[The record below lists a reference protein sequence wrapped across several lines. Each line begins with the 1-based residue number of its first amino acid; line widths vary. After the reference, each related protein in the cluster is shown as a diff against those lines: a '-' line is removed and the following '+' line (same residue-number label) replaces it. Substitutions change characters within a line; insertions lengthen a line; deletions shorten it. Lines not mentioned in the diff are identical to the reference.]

1 MTREARGAH
10 GAGSGPTRQRRGGRA
25 GGDAS
30 VLRLAMPHG
39 AGWAKAVTAGALSAV
54 CAVALLA
61 ASGYLITRA
70 AEHPPI
76 LYLTLVMV
84 GVRAFALGRAALRYV
99 DRLAGHDASFRQLAV
114 VRTEMYRR
122 LSSIAPAGLG
132 STGRGDLLTRLVT
145 DTDRLQDLPIRVVGP
160 LVSAGVAALLSV
172 VAVAFV
178 SVPAALVLL
187 VALAVAALLGSVVTL
202 SIARRSDE
210 QTAAERGHVADLV
223 LDTVRTLDVFAAYG
237 TLDER
242 LDHIARLDARVT
254 AAVRRR
260 GTVESLVGALVGLVG
275 GGAVIG
281 ILAVGVPAVVTG
293 ALDGPLWA
301 LAVFVPLALFEVVGG
316 VPLAVLT
323 LRRVRA
329 AADRVERV
337 VPAEVPA
344 GIVPEPDA
352 DADPASLVV
361 DGPVAVSLRDV
372 TVRWPGAAA
381 AAVDRVSLDLR
392 PGEVV
397 VLEGPSGAG
406 KSTLVDAL
414 VRFVDHEGS
423 YTLDGVEAKDMHP
436 DAVRARV
443 GLIEQ
448 DPFVFDQSV
457 RQNLLFA
464 RDTATDE
471 DLVAVLDRVGLG
483 AWVQRRGGLD
493 AGVGERGALVSGGQA
508 HRLALARALLHA
520 FPVLVLDEPTADIDP
535 DLGDTVLRDL
545 VGAARQDGRTV
556 VIVSHVPVAAD
567 LVDRTLRMR
576 DGRLAAV

>member
-1 MTREARGAH
+1 MSREARP
-10 GAGSGPTRQRRGGRA
+10 S
-25 GGDAS
+25 S

-39 AGWAKAVTAGALSAV
+39 AGWAKAVAAGTLSAV

-70 AEHPPI
+70 AEQPPI

-122 LSSIAPAGLG
+122 LASVAPAGLG

-160 LVSAGVAALLSV
+160 LVSAGTVAVLSV
-172 VAVAFV
+172 VAVAV
-178 SVPAALVLL
+178 VWLPAALVLV
-187 VALAVAALLGSVVTL
+187 VALAVAALLGTVTTL
-202 SIARRSDE
+202 SVARRSDRE
-210 QTAAERGHVADLV
+210 TAAERGRVADLV
-223 LDTVRTLDVFAAYG
+223 LDTVRTLDVFVAYG
-237 TLDER
+237 TLSDR
-242 LDHIARLDARVT
+242 LATIAALDDRVT
-254 AAVRRR
+254 RAVRRR
-260 GTVESLVGALVGLVG
+260 ATVESLVGALVGLVG
-275 GGAVIG
+275 GGAVVG
-281 ILAVGVPAVVTG
+281 VLAVGAPAVVTG

-301 LAVFVPLALFEVVGG
+301 LVVFVPLALFEVVAG

-329 AADRVERV
+329 AAERVERV
-337 VPAEVPA
+337 VPAVAPS
-344 GIVPEPDA
+344 GIVPEPEQP
-352 DADPASLVV
+352 ADPVDLVV
-361 DGPVAVSLRDV
+361 DGPVTVSLRDL
-372 TVRWPGAAA
+372 TVRWPGASAP
-381 AAVDRVSLDLR
+381 AVDRVSLDLL

-423 YTLDGVEAKDMHP
+423 YTLDGVEARTIHP

-443 GLIEQ
+443 GLVEQ
-448 DPFVFDQSV
+448 DPFVFDRSV

-464 RDTATDE
+464 RDTASDEELTD
-471 DLVAVLDRVGLG
+471 VLDRVGLG
-483 AWVQRRGGLD
+483 AWVERRGGLD
-493 AGVGERGALVSGGQA
+493 APVGERGVLLSGGQA

-520 FPVLVLDEPTADIDP
+520 FPVLVLDEPTADVDP
-535 DLGDTVLRDL
+535 DLGDAVLRDL
-545 VGAARQDGRTV
+545 VGAARQVGRTV
-556 VIVSHVPVAAD
+556 LVVSHVPVPAD
-567 LVDRTLRMR
+567 LVDRTVRMR
-576 DGRLAAV
+576 DGRLVTA

>member
-1 MTREARGAH
+1 MTATTRRTGREAR
-10 GAGSGPTRQRRGGRA
+10 PT
-25 GGDAS
+25 S
-30 VLRLAMPHG
+30 VLRLALPRG
-39 AGWAKAVTAGALSAV
+39 AGWTRALVAGTLSAL

-114 VRTEMYRR
+114 VRTETYRR
-122 LSSIAPAGLG
+122 LASVAPAGLG
-132 STGRGDLLTRLVT
+132 QTGRGDLTTRLVT

-160 LVSAGVAALLSV
+160 LVSAGVVALASV
-172 VAVAFV
+172 VAVALV
-178 SVPAALVLL
+178 SVPAALVLVTAL
-187 VALAVAALLGSVVTL
+187 VVAALVGSVVTL
-202 SIARRSDE
+202 AVARRSDRE
-210 QTAAERGHVADLV
+210 TAAERGHVADLV
-223 LDTVRTLDVFAAYG
+223 LDTVRTLDVFTAYG
-237 TLDER
+237 TLDDR
-242 LDHIARLDARVT
+242 LAHVAALDARVT
-254 AAVRRR
+254 RAVRRR
-260 GTVESLVGALVGLVG
+260 AAVESLVGALVGLVG
-275 GGAVIG
+275 GGAVVG
-281 ILAVGVPAVVTG
+281 IIAVGAPAVVSG

-323 LRRVRA
+323 YRRVRA
-329 AADRVERV
+329 AAERVEQV
-337 VPAEVPA
+337 VPAELPA
-344 GIVPEPDA
+344 GIVPEPDDPA
-352 DADPASLVV
+352 DARDLVV
-361 DGPVAVSLRDV
+361 DGPVTVRVRDL
-372 TVRWPGAAA
+372 TVRWPGTSAP
-381 AAVDRVSLDLR
+381 AVDGVSFDLL

-423 YTLDGVEAKDMHP
+423 YTLDGVETRTMHP

-448 DPFVFDQSV
+448 DPFVFDQTV

-464 RDTATDE
+464 RDTASDAE
-471 DLVAVLDRVGLG
+471 LLAVLDRVGLG
-483 AWVQRRGGLD
+483 EWAARRGGLD
-493 AGVGERGALVSGGQA
+493 APVGERGGLVSGGQA

-520 FPVLVLDEPTADIDP
+520 FPVLVLDEPTADVDP
-535 DLGDTVLRDL
+535 DLGDAVLRDL
-545 VGAARQDGRTV
+545 VGVARAAGRSV
-556 VIVSHVPVAAD
+556 LVVSHVPVAAD

-576 DGRLAAV
+576 AGRFVSV

>member
-1 MTREARGAH
+1 MSTGQEARPG
-10 GAGSGPTRQRRGGRA
+10 
-25 GGDAS
+25 S
-30 VLRLAMPHG
+30 VLRLAMPTG
-39 AGWAKAVTAGALSAV
+39 SGWAKAVAAGVLSAL

-122 LSSIAPAGLG
+122 LVSVAPAGLG
-132 STGRGDLLTRLVT
+132 TTGRGDLVTRLVT

-160 LVSAGVAALLSV
+160 LVSAGTTAVLSV

-178 SVPAALVLL
+178 SLPAALVLL
-187 VALAVAALLGSVVTL
+187 VALLVAALVGSVVTA
-202 SIARRSDE
+202 SIARSSDRA
-210 QTAAERGHVADLV
+210 TAADRGHVADLV

-237 TLDER
+237 SLDER
-242 LDHIARLDARVT
+242 LRHVEELDRRVT
-254 AAVRRR
+254 HAVRRR
-260 GTVESLVGALVGLVG
+260 ATVESLVGALVGLVG

-281 ILAVGVPAVVTG
+281 ILAVGAPNVASG

-301 LAVFVPLALFEVVGG
+301 LAVFVPLALFEVVGT

-329 AADRVERV
+329 AAERV
-337 VPAEVPA
+337 DQVVPSALPDGLVEEPAEP
-344 GIVPEPDA
+344 
-352 DADPASLVV
+352 ADPADLVV
-361 DGPVAVSLRDV
+361 DGPVTLSVRGM
-372 TVRWPGAAA
+372 TVRWPGAER
-381 AAVDRVSLDLR
+381 AAVQDVSFDLH

-414 VRFVDHEGS
+414 VRFVDHRGS
-423 YTLDGVEAKDMHP
+423 CTLDGVEARAMHP
-436 DAVRARV
+436 DAVRARI

-448 DPFVFDQSV
+448 DPFVFDQSI

-464 RDTATDE
+464 RDTATDD
-471 DLVAVLDRVGLG
+471 DLLAVLDRVGLA
-483 AWVQRRGGLD
+483 AWVRARGGLD
-493 AGVGERGALVSGGQA
+493 ASVGERGGLVSGGQA

-520 FPVLVLDEPTADIDP
+520 FPVLVLDEPTADVDP
-535 DLGDTVLRDL
+535 DLGDRVLRDL
-545 VGAARQDGRTV
+545 VTTARGAGRSV
-556 VIVSHVPVAAD
+556 LVVSHVPVPAD
-567 LVDRTLRMR
+567 LVTRTLRMR
-576 DGRLAAV
+576 DGRLVT

>member
-1 MTREARGAH
+1 MSRQGRG
-10 GAGSGPTRQRRGGRA
+10 
-25 GGDAS
+25 AS

-39 AGWAKAVTAGALSAV
+39 SGWAKAVAAGALSAV

-114 VRTEMYRR
+114 VRTEMYQR
-122 LSSIAPAGLG
+122 LASVAPAGLG
-132 STGRGDLLTRLVT
+132 STGRGDLMTRLVT

-160 LVSAGVAALLSV
+160 LVSAGVVAVLSV
-172 VAVAFV
+172 VAVAIV
-178 SVPAALVLL
+178 SVPAALVLVL
-187 VALAVAALLGSVVTL
+187 ALAVAALLGSVVTR
-202 SIARRSDE
+202 SIAERSDRE
-210 QTAAERGHVADLV
+210 TAADRGRVADLV

-242 LDHIARLDARVT
+242 LAHIARLDAGVT
-254 AAVRRR
+254 RAVRRR
-260 GTVESLVGALVGLVG
+260 GTVEALVGALVGLVG

-281 ILAVGVPAVVTG
+281 ILAVGAPAVVSG

-301 LAVFVPLALFEVVGG
+301 LTVFVPLALFEVVGG

-329 AADRVERV
+329 AAERVEQV
-337 VPAEVPA
+337 VPARVPA
-344 GIVPEPDA
+344 GIVPEPEQ
-352 DADPASLVV
+352 DADPAELAVS
-361 DGPVAVSLRDV
+361 GPVTVAVRDL
-372 TVRWPGAAA
+372 TVQWPGATTP
-381 AAVDRVSLDLR
+381 AVDGVSLDLR

-414 VRFVDHEGS
+414 VRFVDHQGS
-423 YTLDGVEAKDMHP
+423 YTLDGVSAKDMHP
-436 DAVRARV
+436 DAVRARI

-464 RDTATDE
+464 RETATDDE
-471 DLVAVLDRVGLG
+471 LLAVLDRVGLG
-483 AWVQRRGGLD
+483 EWVGRRGGLD
-493 AGVGERGALVSGGQA
+493 ASVGERGGLVSGGQA

-535 DLGDTVLRDL
+535 DLGDAVLHDL
-545 VGAARQDGRTV
+545 VTTARAAGRTV
-556 VIVSHVPVAAD
+556 VIVSHVPVRAD
-567 LVDRTLRMR
+567 LVDRTLRMAA
-576 DGRLAAV
+576 GRLLVG

>member
-1 MTREARGAH
+1 MSQEARG
-10 GAGSGPTRQRRGGRA
+10 
-25 GGDAS
+25 AS

-39 AGWAKAVTAGALSAV
+39 SGWAKAVAAGALSAV

-122 LSSIAPAGLG
+122 LASVAPAGLG
-132 STGRGDLLTRLVT
+132 STGRGDLMTRLVT

-160 LVSAGVAALLSV
+160 LVSAGVVAVLSV
-172 VAVAFV
+172 VAVSIV
-178 SVPAALVLL
+178 SVPAALVLVL
-187 VALAVAALLGSVVTL
+187 ALAVAALLGSVVTR
-202 SIARRSDE
+202 SIAERSDRE
-210 QTAAERGHVADLV
+210 TAADRGRVADLV

-237 TLDER
+237 TLDKR
-242 LDHIARLDARVT
+242 LAHIARLDAGVT
-254 AAVRRR
+254 RAVRRR
-260 GTVESLVGALVGLVG
+260 GTVEALVGALVGLVG

-281 ILAVGVPAVVTG
+281 ILVVGAPAVVSG
-293 ALDGPLWA
+293 SLDGPLWA
-301 LAVFVPLALFEVVGG
+301 LTVFVPLALFEVVGG

-329 AADRVERV
+329 AAERVEQV
-337 VPAEVPA
+337 VPARVPA
-344 GIVPEPDA
+344 GIVPEPEQ
-352 DADPASLVV
+352 DADPAELT
-361 DGPVAVSLRDV
+361 VSGSVSVEVRDL
-372 TVRWPGAAA
+372 TVQWPGATTP
-381 AAVDRVSLDLR
+381 AVDGVSLDLH

-414 VRFVDHEGS
+414 VRFVDHQGS
-423 YTLDGVEAKDMHP
+423 YTLDGVSAKDMHP
-436 DAVRARV
+436 DAVRARI

-464 RDTATDE
+464 RETATDDE
-471 DLVAVLDRVGLG
+471 LLAVLDRVGLG
-483 AWVQRRGGLD
+483 EWVGRRGGLD
-493 AGVGERGALVSGGQA
+493 ASVGERGGLVSGGQA

-535 DLGDTVLRDL
+535 DLGDAVLHDL
-545 VGAARQDGRTV
+545 VTTARAAGRTV
-556 VIVSHVPVAAD
+556 VIVSHVPVRAD
-567 LVDRTLRMR
+567 LVDRTLRMAA
-576 DGRLAAV
+576 GRLVTP

>member
-1 MTREARGAH
+1 MSRATSREARVG
-10 GAGSGPTRQRRGGRA
+10 
-25 GGDAS
+25 S
-30 VLRLAMPHG
+30 VLRLAMPRG
-39 AGWAKAVTAGALSAV
+39 PVWGRAVAAGALSAL

-114 VRTEMYRR
+114 VRTETYRR
-122 LSSIAPAGLG
+122 LASVAPAGLG

-160 LVSAGVAALLSV
+160 LVSAGVTALLSV
-172 VAVAFV
+172 VAVSLV

-187 VALAVAALLGSVVTL
+187 VALVVAAALGSVVTA
-202 SIARRSDE
+202 SIARRSDAE
-210 QTAAERGHVADLV
+210 TAADRGRVADLV

-242 LDHIARLDARVT
+242 LAHIDALDARVT
-254 AAVRRR
+254 RAVRRR
-260 GTVESLVGALVGLVG
+260 ASVEALVGALVGLIG
-275 GGAVIG
+275 GGAVVG
-281 ILAVGVPAVVTG
+281 VLAVGAPAVVSG

-301 LAVFVPLALFEVVGG
+301 LAVFVPLALFEVVGT

-337 VPAEVPA
+337 VPATTPV
-344 GIVPEPDA
+344 GVVPEPDA
-352 DADPASLVV
+352 DAAPEDLVV
-361 DGPVAVSLRDV
+361 DGPVTLAVRDL
-372 TVRWPGAAA
+372 TVRWPGSQV
-381 AAVDRVSLDLR
+381 AAVDGVSFTLA

-423 YTLDGVEAKDMHP
+423 YTLDGVEARTMHP

-464 RDTATDE
+464 KESATDDE
-471 DLVAVLDRVGLG
+471 LLAVLARVGLG
-483 AWVQRRGGLD
+483 DWVERRGGLD
-493 AGVGERGALVSGGQA
+493 AGVGERGGLLSGGQA

-535 DLGDTVLRDL
+535 DLGDALLRDL
-545 VGAARQDGRTV
+545 VATAQAAGRTV
-556 VIVSHVPVAAD
+556 LVVSHVPVPAA
-567 LVDRTLRMR
+567 LVTRTIRMR
-576 DGRLAAV
+576 DGRVGA

>member
-1 MTREARGAH
+1 MSREARVG
-10 GAGSGPTRQRRGGRA
+10 
-25 GGDAS
+25 S

-39 AGWAKAVTAGALSAV
+39 AGWAKAVAAGALSAV

-122 LSSIAPAGLG
+122 LSSVAPAGLG

-160 LVSAGVAALLSV
+160 LVSAGI
-172 VAVAFV
+172 VAVLSLAAVALV
-178 SVPAALVLL
+178 SPPAALVLL
-187 VALAVAALLGSVVTL
+187 VALVVAALLGSVVTR

-210 QTAAERGHVADLV
+210 QTAADRGRVADLV

-242 LDHIARLDARVT
+242 LAHIARLDARVT

-260 GTVESLVGALVGLVG
+260 GTVESLVGALVGLLG

-281 ILAVGVPAVVTG
+281 ILAVGMPAVVTG

-337 VPAEVPA
+337 VPAEVPD
-344 GIVPEPDA
+344 GIVAEPDA
-352 DADPASLVV
+352 EADPASLVV
-361 DGPVAVSLRDV
+361 DGPVAVSLRDL
-372 TVRWPGAAA
+372 TVRWPGADAN
-381 AAVDRVSLDLR
+381 AVDGVSLDLR

-414 VRFVDHEGS
+414 VRFVDHGGS
-423 YTLDGVEAKDMHP
+423 YTLDGVEAKAMHP

-464 RDTATDE
+464 RETATDDE
-471 DLVAVLDRVGLG
+471 LRTVLDRVGLG
-483 AWVQRRGGLD
+483 AWVDRRGGLD

-535 DLGDTVLRDL
+535 DLGDAVLRDL
-545 VGAARQDGRTV
+545 VGAAQTGGRTV
-556 VIVSHVPVAAD
+556 VIVSHVPVPGD

-576 DGRLAAV
+576 DGRFVATSAA

>member
-1 MTREARGAH
+1 
-10 GAGSGPTRQRRGGRA
+10 
-25 GGDAS
+25 
-30 VLRLAMPHG
+30 LPHG
-39 AGWAKAVTAGALSAV
+39 SGWAKAVAAGALSAV

-122 LSSIAPAGLG
+122 LASVAPAGLG
-132 STGRGDLLTRLVT
+132 STGRGDLMTRLVT

-160 LVSAGVAALLSV
+160 LVSAGVVAVLSV

-178 SVPAALVLL
+178 SVPAAVVLVL
-187 VALAVAALLGSVVTL
+187 ALAVAALLGSVVTR
-202 SIARRSDE
+202 SIAERSDRE
-210 QTAAERGHVADLV
+210 TAADRGRVADLV

-242 LDHIARLDARVT
+242 LAHIARLDAGVT
-254 AAVRRR
+254 RAVRRR
-260 GTVESLVGALVGLVG
+260 GTVESLVGALVGLLG
-275 GGAVIG
+275 GAAVIG
-281 ILAVGVPAVVTG
+281 ILAVGAPAVVAG

-301 LAVFVPLALFEVVGG
+301 LTVFVPLALFEVIGG

-329 AADRVERV
+329 AAERVEQV

-344 GIVPEPDA
+344 GIVPEPEQ
-352 DADPASLVV
+352 DADPAELAVS
-361 DGPVAVSLRDV
+361 GPVTVALRDL
-372 TVRWPGAAA
+372 TVQWPGAPAP
-381 AAVDRVSLDLR
+381 AVDGVSLDLR

-414 VRFVDHEGS
+414 VRFVDHRGS
-423 YTLDGVEAKDMHP
+423 YTLDGISAKDMHP
-436 DAVRARV
+436 DAVRARI

-464 RDTATDE
+464 RETATDDE
-471 DLVAVLDRVGLG
+471 LLAVLDRVGLG
-483 AWVQRRGGLD
+483 EWVGRRGGLD
-493 AGVGERGALVSGGQA
+493 ASVGERGGLVSGGQA

-535 DLGDTVLRDL
+535 DLGDAVLRDL
-545 VGAARQDGRTV
+545 VTTARAAGRTI
-556 VIVSHVPVAAD
+556 VIVSHVPVSTD

-576 DGRLAAV
+576 DGRLLAG

>member
-1 MTREARGAH
+1 MSREARH
-10 GAGSGPTRQRRGGRA
+10 Q
-25 GGDAS
+25 S

-39 AGWAKAVTAGALSAV
+39 AGWGRAVAAGTLSAL

-122 LSSIAPAGLG
+122 LVSVAPAGLG
-132 STGRGDLLTRLVT
+132 ATGRGDLLTRLVT

-160 LVSAGVAALLSV
+160 LVSSGTVAALSV
-172 VAVAFV
+172 VAVALV
-178 SVPAALVLL
+178 SWPAALVLL
-187 VALAVAALLGSVVTL
+187 AALVVAALLGTVVTR
-202 SIARRSDE
+202 SVARRSDE
-210 QTAAERGHVADLV
+210 QTAADRGRVADLV

-242 LDHIARLDARVT
+242 LRHIAELDARVT
-254 AAVRRR
+254 RAVRRR
-260 GTVESLVGALVGLVG
+260 GTVESLVGALVGLVA
-275 GGAVIG
+275 GAAVVG
-281 ILAVGVPAVVTG
+281 ILAVGAPAVVTG

-329 AADRVERV
+329 AADRVEQV
-337 VPAEVPA
+337 VPADVPA
-344 GIVPEPDA
+344 GIVAEPDEP
-352 DADPASLVV
+352 ADPGALDVT
-361 DGPVAVSLRDV
+361 GPVTVAVRGLSV
-372 TVRWPGAAA
+372 QWPGAAEP
-381 AAVDRVSLDLR
+381 AVDDVSFDLR

-414 VRFVDHEGS
+414 VRFVEHRGS
-423 YTLDGVEAKDMHP
+423 YTLDGVEARDMHP

-448 DPFVFDQSV
+448 DPFVFDQTV

-464 RDTATDE
+464 RETATDD
-471 DLVAVLDRVGLG
+471 DLLAVLDRVGLG
-483 AWVQRRGGLD
+483 EWVRRRGGLD
-493 AGVGERGALVSGGQA
+493 APVGERGSLVSGGQA

-535 DLGDTVLRDL
+535 DLGDAVLRDL
-545 VGAARQDGRTV
+545 VGAARTDGRTV
-556 VIVSHVPVAAD
+556 VIVSHVPVAED

-576 DGRLAAV
+576 DGRLLDG

>member
-1 MTREARGAH
+1 MSREARG
-10 GAGSGPTRQRRGGRA
+10 R
-25 GGDAS
+25 S

-39 AGWAKAVTAGALSAV
+39 SGWAKAVAAGSLSAV

-84 GVRAFALGRAALRYV
+84 GVRAFALGRAVLRYV

-122 LSSIAPAGLG
+122 LASIAPAGLG
-132 STGRGDLLTRLVT
+132 RTGRGDLMTRLVT

-160 LVSAGVAALLSV
+160 LVSAGVVAVLSV
-172 VAVAFV
+172 IAVALV
-178 SVPAALVLL
+178 SVPAAIVLL
-187 VALAVAALLGSVVTL
+187 LALAVAALVGTVVTR
-202 SIARRSDE
+202 SIAERSDRE
-210 QTAAERGHVADLV
+210 TAADRGRVADLV

-242 LDHIARLDARVT
+242 LAHIARLDAGVT
-254 AAVRRR
+254 RAVRRR
-260 GTVESLVGALVGLVG
+260 GSVESLVGALVGLVG

-281 ILAVGVPAVVTG
+281 ILAVGAPAVVSG

-301 LAVFVPLALFEVVGG
+301 LAVFVPLALFEVVGT

-329 AADRVERV
+329 AAERVEQV

-344 GIVPEPDA
+344 GIVPEPDE

-361 DGPVAVSLRDV
+361 EGAVTLAVHDL
-372 TVRWPGAAA
+372 TIRWPGAAEP
-381 AAVDRVSLDLR
+381 AVDGVSFTLA

-397 VLEGPSGAG
+397 VLQGPSGAG

-414 VRFVDHEGS
+414 VRFVEHDGS
-423 YTLDGVEAKDMHP
+423 YTLDGVEAKAMHP

-464 RDTATDE
+464 RETATDDE
-471 DLVAVLDRVGLG
+471 LLAVLDRVGLG
-483 AWVQRRGGLD
+483 DWVVRRGGLD
-493 AGVGERGALVSGGQA
+493 ASVGERGVLVSGGQA

-520 FPVLVLDEPTADIDP
+520 FPVLVLDEPTTDVDP
-535 DLGDTVLRDL
+535 DLGDAVLRDL
-545 VGAARQDGRTV
+545 VTTARAAGRTV
-556 VIVSHVPVAAD
+556 VIVSHVPVAPD

-576 DGRLAAV
+576 DGRLLAG

>member
-1 MTREARGAH
+1 MSAPDGTTGTAREAR
-10 GAGSGPTRQRRGGRA
+10 PP
-25 GGDAS
+25 S
-30 VLRLAMPHG
+30 VLRLAMPRG
-39 AGWAKAVTAGALSAV
+39 RGWAKAVAAGVLSAL

-84 GVRAFALGRAALRYV
+84 GVRAFALGRAVLRYV
-99 DRLAGHDASFRQLAV
+99 DRLSGHDASFRQLAV

-122 LSSIAPAGLG
+122 LASVAPAGLG
-132 STGRGDLLTRLVT
+132 SSGRGDLLTRLVT

-160 LVSAGVAALLSV
+160 LVSAGVTALLSV

-178 SVPAALVLL
+178 SPPAALVLL
-187 VALAVAALLGSVVTL
+187 LALGVAALVGTVVTSVVAT
-202 SIARRSDE
+202 RSDRE
-210 QTAAERGHVADLV
+210 TAADRGHVADLV

-237 TLDER
+237 TLEER
-242 LDHIARLDARVT
+242 LAHIARLDDRVT
-254 AAVRRR
+254 RAVRRR
-260 GTVESLVGALVGLVG
+260 GAVESLVGALVGLVG
-275 GGAVIG
+275 GAAVLG
-281 ILAVGVPAVVTG
+281 VLAVGAPAVVSG

-301 LAVFVPLALFEVVGG
+301 LAVFVPLALFEVVGV

-329 AADRVERV
+329 AAERVEQV
-337 VPAEVPA
+337 VSPELPA
-344 GIVPEPDA
+344 GLVPEPDA
-352 DADPASLVV
+352 AAPAEELAA
-361 DGPVAVSLRDV
+361 PATVAVRVRDLS
-372 TVRWPGAAA
+372 VRWPGAAA
-381 AAVDRVSLDLR
+381 PAVDGVSFDLE

-397 VLEGPSGAG
+397 VLRGPSGSG
-406 KSTLVDAL
+406 KSSLVDAL
-414 VRFVDHEGS
+414 VRFVEHTGS
-423 YTLDGVEAKDMHP
+423 YTLDGVEARTLHP

-464 RDTATDE
+464 RDSATDE
-471 DLVAVLDRVGLG
+471 DLLAVLDRVGLG
-483 AWVQRRGGLD
+483 AWVARRGGLD

-535 DLGDTVLRDL
+535 DLGDAVLRDL
-545 VGAARQDGRTV
+545 VSTARAAGRTLLV
-556 VIVSHVPVAAD
+556 VSHVPVPAD
-567 LVDRTLRMR
+567 LVDRTLRMA
-576 DGRLAAV
+576 DGRLLAA

>member
-1 MTREARGAH
+1 
-10 GAGSGPTRQRRGGRA
+10 
-25 GGDAS
+25 
-30 VLRLAMPHG
+30 MPHG
-39 AGWAKAVTAGALSAV
+39 SAWAKAVAAGSLSAV

-122 LSSIAPAGLG
+122 LASVAPAGLG
-132 STGRGDLLTRLVT
+132 RTGRGDLMTRLVT

-160 LVSAGVAALLSV
+160 LVSAAVVAVLSV
-172 VAVAFV
+172 VAVAVV
-178 SVPAALVLL
+178 SVPAALVL
-187 VALAVAALLGSVVTL
+187 VAALVVAALVGSVVTL
-202 SIARRSDE
+202 SIAARSDRE
-210 QTAAERGHVADLV
+210 TAADRGRVADLV

-242 LDHIARLDARVT
+242 LAHIARLDDGVT
-254 AAVRRR
+254 RAVRRR
-260 GTVESLVGALVGLVG
+260 GTVESLVGAIVGLVG

-281 ILAVGVPAVVTG
+281 ILAVGAPAVVSG

-301 LAVFVPLALFEVVGG
+301 LTVFVPLALFEVVGT

-329 AADRVERV
+329 AADRVEQV
-337 VPAEVPA
+337 VPVEVPA
-344 GIVPEPDA
+344 GIVPEPDD
-352 DADPASLVV
+352 DADPAALVV
-361 DGPVAVSLRDV
+361 DGPVTVALRDL
-372 TVRWPGAAA
+372 TVRWPGAAVP
-381 AAVDRVSLDLR
+381 AVDGISLDLL

-464 RDTATDE
+464 RDTATDDE
-471 DLVAVLDRVGLG
+471 LLAVLDRVGLG
-483 AWVQRRGGLD
+483 DWVRRRGGLD
-493 AGVGERGALVSGGQA
+493 ASVGERGVLVSGGQA

-520 FPVLVLDEPTADIDP
+520 FPVLVLDEPTADVDP
-535 DLGDTVLRDL
+535 DLGHTVLRDL
-545 VGAARQDGRTV
+545 VTTARAAGRTV
-556 VIVSHVPVAAD
+556 VIVSHVPVATD
-567 LVDRTLRMR
+567 LVDRTLRMQ
-576 DGRLAAV
+576 DGRLLAP

>member
-1 MTREARGAH
+1 MSRQRVLSREARG
-10 GAGSGPTRQRRGGRA
+10 
-25 GGDAS
+25 AS

-39 AGWAKAVTAGALSAV
+39 SGWAKAVAAGALSAV

-122 LSSIAPAGLG
+122 LASVAPAGLG
-132 STGRGDLLTRLVT
+132 STGRGDLMTRLVT

-160 LVSAGVAALLSV
+160 LVSAGVVALLSV
-172 VAVAFV
+172 VAVAIV

-187 VALAVAALLGSVVTL
+187 LGLAVAALLGSVVTR
-202 SIARRSDE
+202 SIAERSDRE
-210 QTAAERGHVADLV
+210 TAAERGRVADLV

-242 LDHIARLDARVT
+242 LAHIARLDAGVT
-254 AAVRRR
+254 RAVRRR
-260 GTVESLVGALVGLVG
+260 GTVEALVGALVGLVG

-281 ILAVGVPAVVTG
+281 ILAVGAPVVVSG

-301 LAVFVPLALFEVVGG
+301 LTVFVPLALFEVVGG
-316 VPLAVLT
+316 VLLAVLT

-329 AADRVERV
+329 AAERVEQV
-337 VPAEVPA
+337 VPARVPA
-344 GIVPEPDA
+344 GIVPEPEQ
-352 DADPASLVV
+352 DADPAELAVS
-361 DGPVAVSLRDV
+361 GPVTVAVRDL
-372 TVRWPGAAA
+372 TVQWPGATTP
-381 AAVDRVSLDLR
+381 AVDGVSLDLH

-414 VRFVDHEGS
+414 VRFVDHQGS
-423 YTLDGVEAKDMHP
+423 YTLDGVSAKDMHP
-436 DAVRARV
+436 DAVRARI

-464 RDTATDE
+464 RETATDDE
-471 DLVAVLDRVGLG
+471 LLAVLDRVGLG
-483 AWVQRRGGLD
+483 EWVGRRGGLD
-493 AGVGERGALVSGGQA
+493 ASVGERGGLVSGGQA

-535 DLGDTVLRDL
+535 DLGDAVLHDL
-545 VGAARQDGRTV
+545 VTTARAAGRTV
-556 VIVSHVPVAAD
+556 VIVSHVPVRAD
-567 LVDRTLRMR
+567 LVDRTLRMVA
-576 DGRLAAV
+576 GRLLVG

>member
-1 MTREARGAH
+1 MSREARH
-10 GAGSGPTRQRRGGRA
+10 DP
-25 GGDAS
+25 

-39 AGWAKAVTAGALSAV
+39 AGWGRAVAAGALSAA

-122 LSSIAPAGLG
+122 LSSVAPAGLG

-160 LVSAGVAALLSV
+160 LVSAGCVAVLSV
-172 VAVAFV
+172 VAVALV

-187 VALAVAALLGSVVTL
+187 VALLVAALLGSVVTL
-202 SIARRSDE
+202 SIAKRSDE
-210 QTAAERGHVADLV
+210 QTAAERGRVADLV
-223 LDTVRTLDVFAAYG
+223 LDTVRTLDVFVAYG

-242 LDHIARLDARVT
+242 LAHIARLDARVT

-275 GGAVIG
+275 GGAVVG
-281 ILAVGVPAVVTG
+281 ILAVGAPAVVAG
-293 ALDGPLWA
+293 SLDGPLWA
-301 LAVFVPLALFEVVGG
+301 LAVFVPLALFEVIGG

-329 AADRVERV
+329 AADRVEQV
-337 VPAEVPA
+337 VPAVVPA
-344 GIVPEPDA
+344 GIVPEPEA
-352 DADPASLVV
+352 AADPASLEVE
-361 DGPVAVSLRDV
+361 GPVTVRLRDL
-372 TVRWPGAAA
+372 TVRWPGATT
-381 AAVDRVSLDLR
+381 AAVDGVSLDLR

-423 YTLDGVEAKDMHP
+423 FTIDGVEAKDMHP
-436 DAVRARV
+436 DAVRARI

-471 DLVAVLDRVGLG
+471 ELLAVLDRVGLG
-483 AWVQRRGGLD
+483 EWVARRGGLD

-535 DLGDTVLRDL
+535 DLGDAVLRD
-545 VGAARQDGRTV
+545 VVRAARGAGRTV
-556 VIVSHVPVAAD
+556 VVVSHVPVPAE

-576 DGRLAAV
+576 DGQLVTT

>member
-1 MTREARGAH
+1 MSREAR
-10 GAGSGPTRQRRGGRA
+10 PT
-25 GGDAS
+25 S
-30 VLRLAMPHG
+30 VLRLALPHG
-39 AGWAKAVTAGALSAV
+39 AGWAKAVAAGTLSAV

-70 AEHPPI
+70 AEQPPI

-122 LSSIAPAGLG
+122 LAPVAPAGLG
-132 STGRGDLLTRLVT
+132 ATGRGDLLTRLVT

-160 LVSAGVAALLSV
+160 LVSAAVVALLSV
-172 VAVAFV
+172 VAVAV
-178 SVPAALVLL
+178 VWWPAAVVLV
-187 VALAVAALLGSVVTL
+187 VALALAALLGTVATL
-202 SIARRSDE
+202 TVARRSDRE
-210 QTAAERGHVADLV
+210 TAAERGRVADLV
-223 LDTVRTLDVFAAYG
+223 LDTVRTLDVFTAYG
-237 TLDER
+237 TLPDR
-242 LDHIARLDARVT
+242 LAAVAALDARVT
-254 AAVRRR
+254 RAVRRR
-260 GTVESLVGALVGLVG
+260 ATVESLVGALVGLVG
-275 GGAVIG
+275 GGAVVG
-281 ILAVGVPAVVTG
+281 VLAVGAPAVVRG

-329 AADRVERV
+329 AAERVEQV
-337 VPAEVPA
+337 VPAVLPD
-344 GIVPEPDA
+344 GIVPEPDEP
-352 DADPASLVV
+352 ADPAELVV
-361 DGPVAVSLRDV
+361 DGPVRVALREM
-372 TVRWPGAAA
+372 TVRWPGATTP
-381 AAVDRVSLDLR
+381 AVDRVSLDLE

-423 YTLDGVEAKDMHP
+423 YTLDGVEARTIHP

-443 GLIEQ
+443 GLVEQ

-464 RDTATDE
+464 RDTATDAE
-471 DLVAVLDRVGLG
+471 LTDVLDRVGLG
-483 AWVQRRGGLD
+483 PWVGRRGGLD
-493 AGVGERGALVSGGQA
+493 APVGERGGLLSGGQA

-520 FPVLVLDEPTADIDP
+520 FPVLVLDEPTADVDP
-535 DLGDTVLRDL
+535 DLGDAVLRDL

-556 VIVSHVPVAAD
+556 LVVSHVPVPAD
-567 LVDRTLRMR
+567 LVDRTVRMR
-576 DGRLAAV
+576 DGRIVADGAGHRIR

>member
-1 MTREARGAH
+1 MTGQEARG
-10 GAGSGPTRQRRGGRA
+10 G
-25 GGDAS
+25 S
-30 VLRLAMPHG
+30 VLRLAMPRG
-39 AGWAKAVTAGALSAV
+39 AGWGKAVAAGSLSAL

-122 LSSIAPAGLG
+122 LASVAPAGLG
-132 STGRGDLLTRLVT
+132 STGRGDLMTRLVT

-160 LVSAGVAALLSV
+160 LVSAGVTALLSV
-172 VAVAFV
+172 VAVALV

-187 VALAVAALLGSVVTL
+187 VALVLAAVLGSVVTA

-210 QTAAERGHVADLV
+210 ETAADRGRVADLV

-242 LDHIARLDARVT
+242 LAHIAALDARVT
-254 AAVRRR
+254 RAVRRR
-260 GTVESLVGALVGLVG
+260 ATVESLVGASVGLIG
-275 GGAVIG
+275 GAAVIG
-281 ILAVGVPAVVTG
+281 ILAAGAPAVVTG

-301 LAVFVPLALFEVVGG
+301 LAVFVPLALFEVVGA

-323 LRRVRA
+323 YRRVRA

-337 VPAEVPA
+337 VPAVTPD
-344 GIVPEPDA
+344 GIVQEPAA
-352 DADPASLVV
+352 DAEPASLVV
-361 DGPVAVSLRDV
+361 NGPVAVSVSGL
-372 TVRWPGAAA
+372 TVRWPGAVD
-381 AAVDRVSLDLR
+381 AAVDDVSFDLL

-397 VLEGPSGAG
+397 VVQGPSGAG

-414 VRFVDHEGS
+414 VRFVEYRGS
-423 YTLDGVEAKDMHP
+423 YTIDGVEARTMHP

-448 DPFVFDQSV
+448 DPFVFDQSI

-464 RDTATDE
+464 RETATDD
-471 DLVAVLDRVGLG
+471 DLLGVLDRVGLG
-483 AWVQRRGGLD
+483 AWVERRGGLD
-493 AGVGERGALVSGGQA
+493 AAVGERGALVSGGQA

-535 DLGDTVLRDL
+535 DLGDAVLRDL
-545 VGAARQDGRTV
+545 VTTARAAGRTV
-556 VIVSHVPVAAD
+556 VVVSHVPVAPD
-567 LVDRTLRMR
+567 LVDRTIRMR
-576 DGRLAAV
+576 DGRIAA

>member
-1 MTREARGAH
+1 M
-10 GAGSGPTRQRRGGRA
+10 
-25 GGDAS
+25 
-30 VLRLAMPHG
+30 
-39 AGWAKAVTAGALSAV
+39 LSAL
-54 CAVALLA
+54 CGVALLA

-84 GVRAFALGRAALRYV
+84 GVRAFALGRAVFRYV

-122 LSSIAPAGLG
+122 LASVAPAGLG
-132 STGRGDLLTRLVT
+132 STGRGDLMTRLVT

-160 LVSAGVAALLSV
+160 VVSAGVTALLSV

-187 VALAVAALLGSVVTL
+187 LALGVAALVGTVVTAAV
-202 SIARRSDE
+202 ARRSDIE
-210 QTAAERGHVADLV
+210 TAADRGRVADLV
-223 LDTVRTLDVFAAYG
+223 LDTVRTLDVFVAYG
-237 TLDER
+237 TLEER
-242 LDHIARLDARVT
+242 LTHIARLDEQVT
-254 AAVRRR
+254 RAVRRR
-260 GTVESLVGALVGLVG
+260 GAVESLVGALVGLVG
-275 GGAVIG
+275 GAAVIG
-281 ILAVGVPAVVTG
+281 VLAVGAPAVVSG

-329 AADRVERV
+329 AADRVEQV
-337 VPAEVPA
+337 VPAEPPA
-344 GIVPEPDA
+344 GLVPEPEDAA
-352 DADPASLVV
+352 DADDLVV
-361 DGPVAVSLRDV
+361 PAAVAVRVRDLS
-372 TVRWPGAAA
+372 VRWPGASTP
-381 AAVDRVSLDLR
+381 AVDGVSFALQ

-397 VLEGPSGAG
+397 VLSGPSGSG
-406 KSTLVDAL
+406 KTTLVDAL
-414 VRFVDHEGS
+414 VRFVDHTGS
-423 YTLDGVEAKDMHP
+423 YTLDGTEARHLHP
-436 DAVRARV
+436 DAVRARI

-464 RDTATDE
+464 RETATDVE
-471 DLVAVLDRVGLG
+471 LLAVLDRVGLG
-483 AWVQRRGGLD
+483 DWVRRRGGLN
-493 AGVGERGALVSGGQA
+493 AGVGERGSLVSGGQA

-535 DLGDTVLRDL
+535 DLGDSVLRDL
-545 VGAARQDGRTV
+545 VTTARAAGRTLLV
-556 VIVSHVPVAAD
+556 VSHVPVPAD

-576 DGRLAAV
+576 DGRLLDG

>member
-1 MTREARGAH
+1 MSTTDLEAR
-10 GAGSGPTRQRRGGRA
+10 RG
-25 GGDAS
+25 S
-30 VLRLAMPHG
+30 VLRLAMPRG
-39 AGWAKAVTAGALSAV
+39 PGWARAVTAGALSAL

-122 LSSIAPAGLG
+122 LASVAPAGLG
-132 STGRGDLLTRLVT
+132 TTGRGDLMTRLVT

-160 LVSAGVAALLSV
+160 LVSAGVAAVASV
-172 VAVAFV
+172 VAVALV
-178 SVPAALVLL
+178 SLPAALVLF
-187 VALAVAALLGSVVTL
+187 VALVVAAVLGSVVTA

-210 QTAAERGHVADLV
+210 TTAAERGRVADLV

-242 LDHIARLDARVT
+242 LAHIATLDARVT
-254 AAVRRR
+254 RAVRRR
-260 GTVESLVGALVGLVG
+260 ATVEALVGALVGLVG
-275 GGAVIG
+275 GAAVIG
-281 ILAVGVPAVVTG
+281 VLMVGAPAVVTG

-323 LRRVRA
+323 FRRVRA
-329 AADRVERV
+329 AADRVEQV
-337 VPAEVPA
+337 VPATLPE

-361 DGPVAVSLRDV
+361 DGPVAVAV
-372 TVRWPGAAA
+372 TGMTVRWPGAAVP
-381 AAVDRVSLDLR
+381 AVDDVSFSLR

-397 VLEGPSGAG
+397 VIEGPSGAG

-414 VRFVDHEGS
+414 VRFVEYEGS
-423 YTLDGVEAKDMHP
+423 YTLDGVEARSVHP

-448 DPFVFDQSV
+448 DPFVFDQSI

-464 RDTATDE
+464 RESATDE
-471 DLVAVLDRVGLG
+471 ELLAVLARVGLG
-483 AWVQRRGGLD
+483 PWVTRRGGLD

-535 DLGDTVLRDL
+535 DLGESVLRDL
-545 VGAARQDGRTV
+545 VDTARAAGNTV
-556 VIVSHVPVAAD
+556 VVVSHVPVPPD
-567 LVDRTLRMR
+567 LVTRTLRMR
-576 DGRLAAV
+576 DGRLVA

>member
-1 MTREARGAH
+1 MSREAR
-10 GAGSGPTRQRRGGRA
+10 PTP
-25 GGDAS
+25 
-30 VLRLAMPHG
+30 VLRLALPHG
-39 AGWAKAVTAGALSAV
+39 AGWAKAVAAGTLSAV

-70 AEHPPI
+70 AEQPPI

-122 LSSIAPAGLG
+122 LASVAPAGLG
-132 STGRGDLLTRLVT
+132 ATGRGDLLTRLVT

-160 LVSAGVAALLSV
+160 LVSAGVVALLSV
-172 VAVAFV
+172 VAVAV
-178 SVPAALVLL
+178 VWWPAAVVLV
-187 VALAVAALLGSVVTL
+187 VALAVAALLGTVTTL
-202 SIARRSDE
+202 SVARRSDRE
-210 QTAAERGHVADLV
+210 TAAERGRVADLV

-237 TLDER
+237 TLPDR
-242 LDHIARLDARVT
+242 LAGIAALDARVT
-254 AAVRRR
+254 RAVRRR
-260 GTVESLVGALVGLVG
+260 ATVESLVGALVGLVG
-275 GGAVIG
+275 GGAVVG
-281 ILAVGVPAVVTG
+281 VLAVGAPAVVSG
-293 ALDGPLWA
+293 ALVGPLWA

-329 AADRVERV
+329 AAERVEEV
-337 VPAEVPA
+337 VPAELPA
-344 GIVPEPDA
+344 GIVPEPDVP
-352 DADPASLVV
+352 ADPSDLVV
-361 DGPVAVSLRDV
+361 DGPVRVTVRDL
-372 TVRWPGAAA
+372 TVRWPGASAP
-381 AAVDRVSLDLR
+381 AVDRVSFDLY

-423 YTLDGVEAKDMHP
+423 YTLDGVETRSMHP

-443 GLIEQ
+443 GLVEQ

-464 RDTATDE
+464 RDTATDAE
-471 DLVAVLDRVGLG
+471 LSDVLDRVGLG
-483 AWVQRRGGLD
+483 PWVAGRGGLD
-493 AGVGERGALVSGGQA
+493 ALVGERGGLLSGGQA

-520 FPVLVLDEPTADIDP
+520 FPVLVLDEPTADVDP
-535 DLGDTVLRDL
+535 DLGEAVLRDL
-545 VGAARQDGRTV
+545 VGAARRAGRTV
-556 VIVSHVPVAAD
+556 LVVSHVPVPAD

-576 DGRLAAV
+576 DGRLVEG

>member
-1 MTREARGAH
+1 MSREARH
-10 GAGSGPTRQRRGGRA
+10 Q
-25 GGDAS
+25 S

-39 AGWAKAVTAGALSAV
+39 AGWGRAVAAGTLSAL

-122 LSSIAPAGLG
+122 LVSVAPAGLG
-132 STGRGDLLTRLVT
+132 ATGRGDLLTRLVT

-160 LVSAGVAALLSV
+160 LVSSGTVAALSV
-172 VAVAFV
+172 VAVALV
-178 SVPAALVLL
+178 SWPAALVLL
-187 VALAVAALLGSVVTL
+187 AALVVAALLGTVVTR
-202 SIARRSDE
+202 SVARRSDE
-210 QTAAERGHVADLV
+210 QTAADRGRVADLV

-242 LDHIARLDARVT
+242 LRHIAELDARVT
-254 AAVRRR
+254 RAVRRR
-260 GTVESLVGALVGLVG
+260 GTVESLVGALVGLVA
-275 GGAVIG
+275 GAAVVG
-281 ILAVGVPAVVTG
+281 ILAVGAPAVVTG

-329 AADRVERV
+329 AADRVEQV
-337 VPAEVPA
+337 VPADVPA
-344 GIVPEPDA
+344 GIVAEPDEP
-352 DADPASLVV
+352 ADPGALDVT
-361 DGPVAVSLRDV
+361 GPVTVAVRGLSV
-372 TVRWPGAAA
+372 QWPGAAEP
-381 AAVDRVSLDLR
+381 AVDDVSFDLR

-414 VRFVDHEGS
+414 VRFVEHRGS
-423 YTLDGVEAKDMHP
+423 YTLDGVEARDMHP

-448 DPFVFDQSV
+448 DPFVFDQTV

-464 RDTATDE
+464 RETATDD
-471 DLVAVLDRVGLG
+471 DLLAVLDRVGLG
-483 AWVQRRGGLD
+483 EWVRRRGGLD
-493 AGVGERGALVSGGQA
+493 APVGERGSLVSGGQA

-535 DLGDTVLRDL
+535 DLGDAVLRDL
-545 VGAARQDGRTV
+545 VGAARTDGRTV
-556 VIVSHVPVAAD
+556 VIVSHVPVAED

-576 DGRLAAV
+576 DGRLLTA

>member
-1 MTREARGAH
+1 MSREARG
-10 GAGSGPTRQRRGGRA
+10 T
-25 GGDAS
+25 S
-30 VLRLAMPHG
+30 VLRLALPHG
-39 AGWAKAVTAGALSAV
+39 AGWAKAVTAGTLGAL

-61 ASGYLITRA
+61 ASGYLLTRA
-70 AEHPPI
+70 AEQPPI

-122 LSSIAPAGLG
+122 LSSVAPAGLG
-132 STGRGDLLTRLVT
+132 TTGRGDLLTRLVT

-160 LVSAGVAALLSV
+160 IVSAGVVAVLSV
-172 VAVAFV
+172 VAVAV
-178 SVPAALVLL
+178 VWWPAALVLV
-187 VALAVAALLGSVVTL
+187 VALAVAALLGTVTTL
-202 SIARRSDE
+202 SVARRSDE
-210 QTAAERGHVADLV
+210 QTAAERGRVADLV

-237 TLDER
+237 TLPDR
-242 LDHIARLDARVT
+242 LATIAARDARVT
-254 AAVRRR
+254 RAVRRR
-260 GTVESLVGALVGLVG
+260 AAVESLVGALVGLVG
-275 GGAVIG
+275 GGAVVG
-281 ILAVGVPAVVTG
+281 ILAVGAPAVVRG

-329 AADRVERV
+329 AADRVEQV
-337 VPAEVPA
+337 VPAVVPD
-344 GIVPEPDA
+344 GIVPEPDE
-352 DADPASLVV
+352 PAEPRDLVV
-361 DGPVAVSLRDV
+361 DGPVAVALRDV
-372 TVRWPGAAA
+372 TVRWPGAATP
-381 AAVDRVSLDLR
+381 AVDRVSLELH

-397 VLEGPSGAG
+397 VLAGPSGAG

-423 YTLDGVEAKDMHP
+423 YTLDGVEARTMHP

-443 GLIEQ
+443 GLVEQ

-464 RDTATDE
+464 RDTATDAE
-471 DLVAVLDRVGLG
+471 LTDVLDRVGLG
-483 AWVQRRGGLD
+483 HWLARRGGLD
-493 AGVGERGALVSGGQA
+493 APVGERGALVSGGQA

-520 FPVLVLDEPTADIDP
+520 FPVLVLDEPTADVDP
-535 DLGDTVLRDL
+535 DLGDAVLRDL
-545 VGAARQDGRTV
+545 VGAAREAGRTV
-556 VIVSHVPVAAD
+556 VVVSHVPVPAD

-576 DGRLAAV
+576 DGRLVTG

>member
-1 MTREARGAH
+1 MSSARVSRPDGREAR
-10 GAGSGPTRQRRGGRA
+10 TR
-25 GGDAS
+25 S
-30 VLRLAMPHG
+30 VLRLALPRG
-39 AGWAKAVTAGALSAV
+39 RGWVKAVAAGVLSAL
-54 CAVALLA
+54 CGVALLA

-84 GVRAFALGRAALRYV
+84 GVRAFALGRAVFRYV

-122 LSSIAPAGLG
+122 LASVAPAGLG
-132 STGRGDLLTRLVT
+132 STGRGDLMTRLVT

-160 LVSAGVAALLSV
+160 LVSAGVTAFLSV

-178 SVPAALVLL
+178 SLPAALVLL
-187 VALAVAALLGSVVTL
+187 SALGTAALVGTVVTAAV
-202 SIARRSDE
+202 ARRSDVV
-210 QTAAERGHVADLV
+210 TAADRGRVADLV
-223 LDTVRTLDVFAAYG
+223 LDTVRTLDVFVAYG
-237 TLDER
+237 TLEER
-242 LDHIARLDARVT
+242 LTHIARLDDRVT
-254 AAVRRR
+254 RAVRRR
-260 GTVESLVGALVGLVG
+260 GAVESLVGALVGLVG
-275 GGAVIG
+275 GAAVIG
-281 ILAVGVPAVVTG
+281 TLAVGAPAVVSG
-293 ALDGPLWA
+293 ALDGPFWA

-337 VPAEVPA
+337 VPAELPV
-344 GIVPEPDA
+344 GLVPEPEDA
-352 DADPASLVV
+352 ASPEALVAPATVTV
-361 DGPVAVSLRDV
+361 RVRDLS
-372 TVRWPGAAA
+372 VRWPGVPTP
-381 AAVDRVSLDLR
+381 AVDGVSLDLH

-397 VLEGPSGAG
+397 VLSGPSGAG

-414 VRFVDHEGS
+414 VRFVDHTGS
-423 YTLDGVEAKDMHP
+423 VTLDGTDARTMHP
-436 DAVRARV
+436 DAVRARI

-464 RDTATDE
+464 RETATDDE
-471 DLVAVLDRVGLG
+471 LLAVLDRVGLG
-483 AWVQRRGGLD
+483 DWVRRRGGLG
-493 AGVGERGALVSGGQA
+493 AAVGERGSLVSGGQA
-508 HRLALARALLHA
+508 HRLALARALLHE

-535 DLGDTVLRDL
+535 DLGHDVLRDL
-545 VGAARQDGRTV
+545 VMTARAAGRSLLV
-556 VIVSHVPVAAD
+556 VSHVPVPAD

-576 DGRLAAV
+576 DGRLLAR

>member
-1 MTREARGAH
+1 MSREAR
-10 GAGSGPTRQRRGGRA
+10 R
-25 GGDAS
+25 AS
-30 VLRLAMPHG
+30 VMRLAMPRG
-39 AGWAKAVTAGALSAV
+39 SGWAKAVAAGSLSTV

-99 DRLAGHDASFRQLAV
+99 DRLTGHDASFRQLAV

-122 LSSIAPAGLG
+122 LASVAPAGLG
-132 STGRGDLLTRLVT
+132 RTGRGDLMTRLVT

-160 LVSAGVAALLSV
+160 LVSAGVVSVLSV

-178 SVPAALVLL
+178 SVPAALVLVGAL
-187 VALAVAALLGSVVTL
+187 VVAALVGSVVTL
-202 SIARRSDE
+202 SIAARSDRE
-210 QTAAERGHVADLV
+210 TAADRGRVADLV

-242 LDHIARLDARVT
+242 LAHIARLDDGVT
-254 AAVRRR
+254 RAVRRR
-260 GTVESLVGALVGLVG
+260 GAVESLVGALVGLVG
-275 GGAVIG
+275 GGSVIG
-281 ILAVGVPAVVTG
+281 ILAVGAPPVVSG
-293 ALDGPLWA
+293 VLDGPLWA
-301 LAVFVPLALFEVVGG
+301 LTVFVPLALFEVIGT

-329 AADRVERV
+329 AADRVEQV
-337 VPAEVPA
+337 VPADVPT
-344 GIVPEPDA
+344 GIVPEPA
-352 DADPASLVV
+352 EDADPAALVI
-361 DGPVAVSLRDV
+361 DGPVTVALRDL
-372 TVRWPGAAA
+372 TVRWPGADEP
-381 AAVDRVSLDLR
+381 AVDRVSLDLL

-423 YTLDGVEAKDMHP
+423 YRLDGVEAKDMHP

-464 RDTATDE
+464 CETATDGE
-471 DLVAVLDRVGLG
+471 LLAVLDRVGLG
-483 AWVQRRGGLD
+483 EWVVRRGGLD
-493 AGVGERGALVSGGQA
+493 ASVGERGVLVSGGQA

-520 FPVLVLDEPTADIDP
+520 FPVLVLDEPTADVDP
-535 DLGDTVLRDL
+535 DLGDAVLRDL
-545 VGAARQDGRTV
+545 VTTARAAGRTV
-556 VIVSHVPVAAD
+556 VIVSHVPVATD

-576 DGRLAAV
+576 DGRLLIG

>member
-1 MTREARGAH
+1 MSREARG
-10 GAGSGPTRQRRGGRA
+10 T
-25 GGDAS
+25 S
-30 VLRLAMPHG
+30 VLRLALPHG
-39 AGWAKAVTAGALSAV
+39 AGWAKAVAAGTLSAV

-70 AEHPPI
+70 AEQPPI

-122 LSSIAPAGLG
+122 LASVAPSGLG

-160 LVSAGVAALLSV
+160 LVSAGVVAVLSV
-172 VAVAFV
+172 VAVALV
-178 SVPAALVLL
+178 WWPAALVL
-187 VALAVAALLGSVVTL
+187 VAALAVAALLGTVTTL
-202 SIARRSDE
+202 SVARRSDRE
-210 QTAAERGHVADLV
+210 TAADRGRVADLV

-237 TLDER
+237 TLPDR
-242 LDHIARLDARVT
+242 LARIAALDARVT
-254 AAVRRR
+254 RAVRRR
-260 GTVESLVGALVGLVG
+260 ARVESLVGALVALVG
-275 GGAVIG
+275 GGAVVG
-281 ILAVGVPAVVTG
+281 TLAVGAPAVVSG

-329 AADRVERV
+329 AAERVERV
-337 VPAEVPA
+337 VPAVVPA
-344 GIVPEPDA
+344 GIVPEPD
-352 DADPASLVV
+352 DPADPRDLVV
-361 DGPVAVSLRDV
+361 DGPVTVALRDL
-372 TVRWPGAAA
+372 TVRWPGAAGP
-381 AAVDRVSLDLR
+381 AVDRVSLDLR

-423 YTLDGVEAKDMHP
+423 YTLDGVEARTMHP

-443 GLIEQ
+443 GLVEQ
-448 DPFVFDQSV
+448 DPFVFDQTV

-464 RDTATDE
+464 RDTATDAE
-471 DLVAVLDRVGLG
+471 LTDVLDRVGLG
-483 AWVQRRGGLD
+483 DWVARRGGLD
-493 AGVGERGALVSGGQA
+493 ARVGERGVLVSGGQA

-520 FPVLVLDEPTADIDP
+520 FPVLVLDEPTADVDP
-535 DLGDTVLRDL
+535 DLGDAVLRDL
-545 VGAARQDGRTV
+545 VGAARQAGRTV
-556 VIVSHVPVAAD
+556 VVVSHVPVPTD

-576 DGRLAAV
+576 DGRLVAG

>member
-1 MTREARGAH
+1 MTRGPGREARA
-10 GAGSGPTRQRRGGRA
+10 P
-25 GGDAS
+25 S
-30 VLRLAMPHG
+30 VLRLALPRG
-39 AGWAKAVTAGALSAV
+39 RGWARGLAAGTTSAL

-84 GVRAFALGRAALRYV
+84 GVRAFALGRATLRYV

-114 VRTEMYRR
+114 VRTAMYRR
-122 LSSIAPAGLG
+122 LTAVAPAGFG
-132 STGRGDLLTRLVT
+132 AAGAAGRGDLLTRLVT

-160 LVSAGVAALLSV
+160 LVSAGVTALLSV
-172 VAVAFV
+172 VAVALV
-178 SVPAALVLL
+178 SVPAAGVLL
-187 VALAVAALLGSVVTL
+187 TALVVAALIGTVVTATV
-202 SIARRSDE
+202 ARRSDAT
-210 QTAAERGHVADLV
+210 TAAARGHVADLV
-223 LDTVRTLDVFAAYG
+223 LDTVRTLDVFVAYG

-242 LDHIARLDARVT
+242 LADIARRDDQVT
-254 AAVRRR
+254 RAVRRR
-260 GTVESLVGALVGLVG
+260 GAVESLVGALVGLVG
-275 GGAVIG
+275 GAAVVG
-281 ILAVGVPAVVTG
+281 ILAVGAPAVTTG

-301 LAVFVPLALFEVVGG
+301 LTVFVPLALFEVVGA

-329 AADRVERV
+329 AADRVEQV
-337 VPAEVPA
+337 VPVDLPAEL
-344 GIVPEPDA
+344 VPEPDEEA
-352 DADPASLVV
+352 PAHALVA
-361 DGPVAVSLRDV
+361 PSTVAVRVRDLS
-372 TVRWPGAAA
+372 VRWPGSTVP
-381 AAVDRVSLDLR
+381 AVDHVTFDLD

-397 VLEGPSGAG
+397 VLAGPSGSG

-414 VRFVDHEGS
+414 VRFVEHTGS
-423 YTLDGVEAKDMHP
+423 YALDGVPARELHP

-464 RDTATDE
+464 RDTASDA
-471 DLVAVLDRVGLG
+471 DLLEVLDRVGLG
-483 AWVQRRGGLD
+483 AWVARRGGLD
-493 AGVGERGALVSGGQA
+493 APVGERGGLVSGGQA

-520 FPVLVLDEPTADIDP
+520 FPVLVLDEPTADVDP
-535 DLGDTVLRDL
+535 DLADAVLRDL
-545 VGAARQDGRTV
+545 VRTVRAAGRTLLV
-556 VIVSHVPVAAD
+556 VSHVPVPDD

-576 DGRLAAV
+576 DGRLLPG

>member
-1 MTREARGAH
+1 MSREARG
-10 GAGSGPTRQRRGGRA
+10 
-25 GGDAS
+25 AS

-39 AGWAKAVTAGALSAV
+39 SGWAKAVAAGALSAV

-122 LSSIAPAGLG
+122 LASVAPAGLG

-160 LVSAGVAALLSV
+160 LVSAGVVAVLSV
-172 VAVAFV
+172 VAVAIV
-178 SVPAALVLL
+178 SVPAALVLVLAL
-187 VALAVAALLGSVVTL
+187 VVAALLGTVVTL
-202 SIARRSDE
+202 SVAKRSDAE
-210 QTAAERGHVADLV
+210 TAADRGRVADLV

-242 LDHIARLDARVT
+242 LAHIARLDAGVT
-254 AAVRRR
+254 RAVRRR

-275 GGAVIG
+275 GAAVIG
-281 ILAVGVPAVVTG
+281 ILAVGAPAVVSG

-301 LAVFVPLALFEVVGG
+301 LTVFVPLALFEVIGG

-344 GIVPEPDA
+344 GIVPEPETP
-352 DADPASLVV
+352 ADPASLEVT
-361 DGPVAVSLRDV
+361 GPVAVAVRDL
-372 TVRWPGAAA
+372 TVRWPGAAVP
-381 AAVDRVSLDLR
+381 AVDRVSFDLH
-392 PGEVV
+392 PGDVV

-423 YTLDGVEAKDMHP
+423 YTLDGVPAKEMHP
-436 DAVRARV
+436 DAVRARI

-464 RDTATDE
+464 RDSATDDE
-471 DLVAVLDRVGLG
+471 LLAVLDRVGLG
-483 AWVQRRGGLD
+483 EWVVRRGGLD
-493 AGVGERGALVSGGQA
+493 ASVGERGGLVSGGQA

-535 DLGDTVLRDL
+535 DLGDSVLTDL
-545 VGAARQDGRTV
+545 VTTARAAGRTV
-556 VIVSHVPVAAD
+556 VIVSHVPVRAD
-567 LVDRTLRMR
+567 LVDRTMRMR
-576 DGRLAAV
+576 DGRLLAR

>member
-1 MTREARGAH
+1 MSREARG
-10 GAGSGPTRQRRGGRA
+10 T
-25 GGDAS
+25 S
-30 VLRLAMPHG
+30 VLRLALPHG
-39 AGWAKAVTAGALSAV
+39 AGWAKAVTAGTLSAL

-61 ASGYLITRA
+61 ASGYLLTRA
-70 AEHPPI
+70 AEQPPI

-122 LSSIAPAGLG
+122 LSSVAPAGLG
-132 STGRGDLLTRLVT
+132 TTGCGDLLTRLVT

-160 LVSAGVAALLSV
+160 IVSAGVVAVLSV
-172 VAVAFV
+172 VAVAV
-178 SVPAALVLL
+178 VWWPAALVLV
-187 VALAVAALLGSVVTL
+187 VALAVAALLGTVTTL
-202 SIARRSDE
+202 SVARRSDE
-210 QTAAERGHVADLV
+210 QTAVERGRVADLV

-237 TLDER
+237 TLPDR
-242 LDHIARLDARVT
+242 LATIAARDARVT
-254 AAVRRR
+254 RAVRRR
-260 GTVESLVGALVGLVG
+260 AAVESLVGALVGLVG
-275 GGAVIG
+275 GGAVVG
-281 ILAVGVPAVVTG
+281 ILAVGAPAVVRG

-329 AADRVERV
+329 AADRVEQV
-337 VPAEVPA
+337 VPAVVPD
-344 GIVPEPDA
+344 GIVPEPDE
-352 DADPASLVV
+352 PAEPRDLVV
-361 DGPVAVSLRDV
+361 DGPVAVALRDV
-372 TVRWPGAAA
+372 TVRWPGAATP
-381 AAVDRVSLDLR
+381 AVDRVSLELH

-397 VLEGPSGAG
+397 VLAGPSGAG

-423 YTLDGVEAKDMHP
+423 YTLDGVEARTMHP

-443 GLIEQ
+443 GLVEQ

-464 RDTATDE
+464 RDTATDTE
-471 DLVAVLDRVGLG
+471 LTDVLDRVGLG
-483 AWVQRRGGLD
+483 HWLARRGGLD
-493 AGVGERGALVSGGQA
+493 APVGERGALVSGGQA

-520 FPVLVLDEPTADIDP
+520 FPVLVLDEPTADVDP
-535 DLGDTVLRDL
+535 DLGDAVLRDL
-545 VGAARQDGRTV
+545 VGAAREAGRTV
-556 VIVSHVPVAAD
+556 VVVSHVPVPAD

-576 DGRLAAV
+576 DGRLVTG

>member
-1 MTREARGAH
+1 
-10 GAGSGPTRQRRGGRA
+10 
-25 GGDAS
+25 
-30 VLRLAMPHG
+30 MPHG
-39 AGWAKAVTAGALSAV
+39 SGWAKAVAAGALSAV

-84 GVRAFALGRAALRYV
+84 GVRAFALGRASLRYV

-122 LSSIAPAGLG
+122 LASVAPAGLG
-132 STGRGDLLTRLVT
+132 STGRGDLMTRLVT

-160 LVSAGVAALLSV
+160 LVSAGVVAVLSV

-178 SVPAALVLL
+178 SVPAALVLVL
-187 VALAVAALLGSVVTL
+187 ALAVAALLGSVVTR
-202 SIARRSDE
+202 SIAERSDRE
-210 QTAAERGHVADLV
+210 TAADRGRVADLV

-242 LDHIARLDARVT
+242 LAHIARLDAGVT
-254 AAVRRR
+254 RAVRRR
-260 GTVESLVGALVGLVG
+260 GTVESLVGALVGLLG
-275 GGAVIG
+275 GAAVIG
-281 ILAVGVPAVVTG
+281 ILAVGAPAVVAG

-301 LAVFVPLALFEVVGG
+301 LTVFVPLALFEVIGG

-329 AADRVERV
+329 AAERVEQV

-344 GIVPEPDA
+344 GIVPEPEQ
-352 DADPASLVV
+352 DADPAELAVS
-361 DGPVAVSLRDV
+361 GPVTVALRDL
-372 TVRWPGAAA
+372 TVQWPGATAP
-381 AAVDRVSLDLR
+381 AVDGVSLDLR

-414 VRFVDHEGS
+414 VRFVDHRGS
-423 YTLDGVEAKDMHP
+423 YTLDGISAKDMHP
-436 DAVRARV
+436 DAVRARI

-464 RDTATDE
+464 RETATDDE
-471 DLVAVLDRVGLG
+471 LLAVLDRVGLG
-483 AWVQRRGGLD
+483 EWVGRRGGLD
-493 AGVGERGALVSGGQA
+493 ASVGERGGLVSGGQA

-535 DLGDTVLRDL
+535 DLGDAVLRDL
-545 VGAARQDGRTV
+545 VTTARAAGRTI
-556 VIVSHVPVAAD
+556 VIVSHVPVSTD

-576 DGRLAAV
+576 DGRLLAG

>member
-1 MTREARGAH
+1 MSRQEARH
-10 GAGSGPTRQRRGGRA
+10 G
-25 GGDAS
+25 S

-39 AGWAKAVTAGALSAV
+39 SAWARAVAAGALSAV

-122 LSSIAPAGLG
+122 LASVAPAGLG

-160 LVSAGVAALLSV
+160 LVSAGTVAVLSV
-172 VAVAFV
+172 VAVALV

-187 VALAVAALLGSVVTL
+187 VALVVAALLGSVVTR
-202 SIARRSDE
+202 SVARRSDE
-210 QTAAERGHVADLV
+210 RTAADRGHVADLV

-242 LDHIARLDARVT
+242 LAHIARLDARVT

-275 GGAVIG
+275 GAAVVG
-281 ILAVGVPAVVTG
+281 ILAVGAPAVVAG

-301 LAVFVPLALFEVVGG
+301 LAVFVPLALFEVVGT

-323 LRRVRA
+323 FRRVRA
-329 AADRVERV
+329 AADRVEQV

-344 GIVPEPDA
+344 GIVPEPEV
-352 DADPASLVV
+352 DADPAALVV
-361 DGPVAVSLRDV
+361 DGPVAVSLRDL
-372 TVRWPGAAA
+372 TVQWPGSSTP
-381 AAVDRVSLDLR
+381 AVDGVSLDLR

-397 VLEGPSGAG
+397 VLQGPSGAG

-414 VRFVDHEGS
+414 VRFVDHRGS

-448 DPFVFDQSV
+448 DPFVFDQAV

-464 RDTATDE
+464 RDTASDD
-471 DLVAVLDRVGLG
+471 DLTAVLERVGLG
-483 AWVQRRGGLD
+483 PWLARRGGLD

-508 HRLALARALLHA
+508 HRLALARALLRA

-545 VGAARQDGRTV
+545 VGAARAAGRTV

-576 DGRLAAV
+576 DGRLVASTAT

>member
-1 MTREARGAH
+1 MSR
-10 GAGSGPTRQRRGGRA
+10 
-25 GGDAS
+25 

-39 AGWAKAVTAGALSAV
+39 SGWAKAVAAGSLSAL

-84 GVRAFALGRAALRYV
+84 GVRAFALGRAVLRYV

-122 LSSIAPAGLG
+122 LASIAPAGLG
-132 STGRGDLLTRLVT
+132 RTGRGDLMTRLVT

-160 LVSAGVAALLSV
+160 LVSAGVVAVLSV
-172 VAVAFV
+172 VAVALV
-178 SVPAALVLL
+178 SVPAALVLVL
-187 VALAVAALLGSVVTL
+187 ALAVAALVGTIVTR
-202 SIARRSDE
+202 SIAERSDRE
-210 QTAAERGHVADLV
+210 TAADRGRVADLV

-242 LDHIARLDARVT
+242 LAHIARLDAGVT
-254 AAVRRR
+254 RAVRRR

-275 GGAVIG
+275 GAAVIG
-281 ILAVGVPAVVTG
+281 ILAVGAPAVVSG

-301 LAVFVPLALFEVVGG
+301 LAVFVPLALFEVVGT

-329 AADRVERV
+329 AAERVEQV
-337 VPAEVPA
+337 VPAEVPV
-344 GIVPEPDA
+344 GIVPEPDE

-361 DGPVAVSLRDV
+361 EGAVTVGVHDL
-372 TVRWPGAAA
+372 TVRWPGAAEP
-381 AAVDRVSLDLR
+381 AVDGVSFTLT

-397 VLEGPSGAG
+397 VLQGPSGAG

-414 VRFVDHEGS
+414 VRFVEHEGS
-423 YTLDGVEAKDMHP
+423 YTLDGVEAKAMHP

-464 RDTATDE
+464 RETATDDE
-471 DLVAVLDRVGLG
+471 LLAVLDRVGLG
-483 AWVQRRGGLD
+483 EWVVRRGGLD
-493 AGVGERGALVSGGQA
+493 ASVGERGVLVSGGQA

-520 FPVLVLDEPTADIDP
+520 FPVLVLDEPTADVDP

-545 VGAARQDGRTV
+545 VTTARAAGRTV
-556 VIVSHVPVAAD
+556 VIVSHVPVAPD

-576 DGRLAAV
+576 DGRLLAG

>member
-1 MTREARGAH
+1 MSQEARG
-10 GAGSGPTRQRRGGRA
+10 
-25 GGDAS
+25 AS
-30 VLRLAMPHG
+30 VLRLAMPRG
-39 AGWAKAVTAGALSAV
+39 SGWAKAVAAGALSAV

-122 LSSIAPAGLG
+122 LASVAPAGLG
-132 STGRGDLLTRLVT
+132 STGRGDLMTRLVT

-160 LVSAGVAALLSV
+160 LVSAGVVAVSSV
-172 VAVAFV
+172 VAVAIV

-187 VALAVAALLGSVVTL
+187 LGLAVAALLGSVVTRA
-202 SIARRSDE
+202 IAERSDRV
-210 QTAAERGHVADLV
+210 TAADRGRVADLV

-242 LDHIARLDARVT
+242 LAHIARLDAGVT
-254 AAVRRR
+254 RAVRRR
-260 GTVESLVGALVGLVG
+260 GTVEALVGALVGLVG

-281 ILAVGVPAVVTG
+281 ILAVGAPAVVSG

-301 LAVFVPLALFEVVGG
+301 LTVFVPLALFEVVGG

-329 AADRVERV
+329 AAERVEQV
-337 VPAEVPA
+337 VPARVPA
-344 GIVPEPDA
+344 GIVPEPEQ
-352 DADPASLVV
+352 DADPAELTVS
-361 DGPVAVSLRDV
+361 GPVTVAVRDL
-372 TVRWPGAAA
+372 TVQWPGATTP
-381 AAVDRVSLDLR
+381 AVDGVSLDLR

-414 VRFVDHEGS
+414 VRFVDHQGS
-423 YTLDGVEAKDMHP
+423 YTIDGVSAKDMHP
-436 DAVRARV
+436 DVVRARI

-464 RDTATDE
+464 RETATDDE
-471 DLVAVLDRVGLG
+471 LLAVLDRVGLG
-483 AWVQRRGGLD
+483 EWVGRRGGLD
-493 AGVGERGALVSGGQA
+493 ASVGERGGLVSGGQA

-535 DLGDTVLRDL
+535 DLGDAVLHDL
-545 VGAARQDGRTV
+545 VTTARAAGRTV
-556 VIVSHVPVAAD
+556 VIVSHVPVRAD
-567 LVDRTLRMR
+567 LVDRTLRMAA
-576 DGRLAAV
+576 GRLLVG

>member
-1 MTREARGAH
+1 MTRQARPRDGAE
-10 GAGSGPTRQRRGGRA
+10 
-25 GGDAS
+25 S

-39 AGWAKAVTAGALSAV
+39 PGWARSVLAGTLSAV

-122 LSSIAPAGLG
+122 LSSVAPAGLG
-132 STGRGDLLTRLVT
+132 ATGRGDLMTRLVT

-160 LVSAGVAALLSV
+160 LVSSGVVAVLSV
-172 VAVAFV
+172 VAVALV
-178 SVPAALVLL
+178 SVPAAGVLVLAL
-187 VALAVAALLGSVVTL
+187 VAAALLGTLVTL
-202 SIARRSDE
+202 SIARRTDRE
-210 QTAAERGHVADLV
+210 TAAARGRVADLV
-223 LDTVRTLDVFAAYG
+223 LDTLRTLDVFAAYG

-242 LDHIARLDARVT
+242 LARIAELDDRVT
-254 AAVRRR
+254 RAVRRR

-281 ILAVGVPAVVTG
+281 ILAVGAPAVVSG

-337 VPAEVPA
+337 VPATVPS
-344 GIVPEPDA
+344 GIVAEPEDP
-352 DADPASLVV
+352 ADPDVLVV
-361 DGPVAVSLRDV
+361 DGPVAVSVRDLRV
-372 TVRWPGAAA
+372 TWPGADHP
-381 AAVDRVSLDLR
+381 AVDGVTFDLE

-397 VLEGPSGAG
+397 VLSGPSGSG

-414 VRFVDHEGS
+414 VRFVEHEGS
-423 YTLDGVEAKDMHP
+423 YTLDGVQARDMHP

-464 RDTATDE
+464 RDTATDD
-471 DLVAVLDRVGLG
+471 DLLDVLDRVGLG
-483 AWVQRRGGLD
+483 PWVERRGGLD

-535 DLGDTVLRDL
+535 DLGDAVLRDL
-545 VGAARQDGRTV
+545 VGAARREGRTV
-556 VIVSHVPVAAD
+556 LIVSHVPVPED

-576 DGRLAAV
+576 DGRLVTA

>member
-1 MTREARGAH
+1 MSSTDLEARG
-10 GAGSGPTRQRRGGRA
+10 G
-25 GGDAS
+25 S
-30 VLRLAMPHG
+30 VLRLAMPRG
-39 AGWAKAVTAGALSAV
+39 PGWGRAVTAGALSAL

-122 LSSIAPAGLG
+122 LASIAPAGLG
-132 STGRGDLLTRLVT
+132 ATGRGDLMTRLVT

-160 LVSAGVAALLSV
+160 LVSAGVAAVAAV
-172 VAVAFV
+172 VAVALV
-178 SVPAALVLL
+178 SLPAALVLFLAL
-187 VALAVAALLGSVVTL
+187 VVAALLGSVVTAA
-202 SIARRSDE
+202 IARRSDE
-210 QTAAERGHVADLV
+210 TTAAERGRVADLV

-242 LDHIARLDARVT
+242 LAHIATLDDRVT
-254 AAVRRR
+254 RAVRRR
-260 GTVESLVGALVGLVG
+260 ATVEALVGALVGLVG
-275 GGAVIG
+275 GAAVIG
-281 ILAVGVPAVVTG
+281 ILAVGAPAVVTG

-323 LRRVRA
+323 FRRVRA
-329 AADRVERV
+329 AADRVEQV
-337 VPAEVPA
+337 VPATLPA

-352 DADPASLVV
+352 DAPASDLVV
-361 DGPVAVSLRDV
+361 EGPVTVAVAGM
-372 TVRWPGAAA
+372 TVRWPGSAVP
-381 AAVDRVSLDLR
+381 AVDDVSFALA

-397 VLEGPSGAG
+397 VIAGPSGAG

-423 YTLDGVEAKDMHP
+423 YALDGVEARSMHP

-448 DPFVFDQSV
+448 DPFVFDQSI

-464 RDTATDE
+464 RDTATDDE
-471 DLVAVLDRVGLG
+471 LLAVLERVGLG
-483 AWVQRRGGLD
+483 SWVARRGGLD

-535 DLGDTVLRDL
+535 DLGESVLRDL
-545 VGAARQDGRTV
+545 VGTARAAGNTV
-556 VIVSHVPVAAD
+556 VVVSHVPVPPD
-567 LVDRTLRMR
+567 LVTRTLRMR
-576 DGRLAAV
+576 DGRLVA

>member
-1 MTREARGAH
+1 MSRQSALCREARG
-10 GAGSGPTRQRRGGRA
+10 T
-25 GGDAS
+25 S
-30 VLRLAMPHG
+30 VLRLAMPRG
-39 AGWAKAVTAGALSAV
+39 SGWAKAVAAGALSAV

-84 GVRAFALGRAALRYV
+84 GVRAFALGRATLRYV

-122 LSSIAPAGLG
+122 LASVAPAGLG
-132 STGRGDLLTRLVT
+132 STGRGDLMTRLVT

-160 LVSAGVAALLSV
+160 LVSAGVVAVLSV

-187 VALAVAALLGSVVTL
+187 LALAVAALLGSVVTL
-202 SIARRSDE
+202 SIAKRSDSE
-210 QTAAERGHVADLV
+210 TAADRGRVADLV

-242 LDHIARLDARVT
+242 LAHIARLDAAVT
-254 AAVRRR
+254 RAVRRR

-281 ILAVGVPAVVTG
+281 ILAVGAPAVVVG

-301 LAVFVPLALFEVVGG
+301 LTVFVPLALFEVIGG

-329 AADRVERV
+329 AAERVERV

-344 GIVPEPDA
+344 GIVPEPDQ
-352 DADPASLVV
+352 DADPADLAVS
-361 DGPVAVSLRDV
+361 GPVTVAVRDL
-372 TVRWPGAAA
+372 TVRWPGAAVP
-381 AAVDRVSLDLR
+381 AVDGVSLDLQ

-464 RDTATDE
+464 RESATDD
-471 DLVAVLDRVGLG
+471 DLLGVLDRVGLG
-483 AWVQRRGGLD
+483 EWVGRRGGLD
-493 AGVGERGALVSGGQA
+493 APVGERGGLVSGGQA

-535 DLGDTVLRDL
+535 DLGDAVLRDL
-545 VGAARQDGRTV
+545 VTTARAAGRTV
-556 VIVSHVPVAAD
+556 VVVSHVPVASD

-576 DGRLAAV
+576 DGRLLVP